1 MSKEKKK
8 NVHEGHRDR
17 MRDKF
22 ICNPNFQGF
31 SDHEVLEIL
40 LYSAICRKDT
50 NELAHDLINRF
61 GSLKNVFD
69 ASYDDLFDVRN
80 MTKNAAVLIK
90 EIMPLARRY
99 ALAVATERGRFNSIK
114 SVTENFGPFFSTQQS
129 EVAYALL
136 LNVNGDLLD
145 NIMIGDGGPTTTDI
159 DTTKLLQVA
168 RSSHAVRV
176 IIMHNHP
183 SNSVYPSEAD
193 IITTNDLMVQLAFEQ
208 IAIWDHIIFGTKNN
222 FFSFYQ
228 NNLIH
233 MMVNRCNNFLRQDI
247 RGLYDKL
254 RIPEKFSKRGVTLSE
269 TQFRD
274 ISENLEYGLEKDTKT
289 FIKELI
295 EYCEKEGVISY
306 ISHNSDDG
314 SYI

>member
-176 IIMHNHP
+176 I
-183 SNSVYPSEAD
+183 
-193 IITTNDLMVQLAFEQ
+193 MVQLAFEQ